1 MGTVPE
7 LSILKVISNY
17 LQSIDRAVCELIT
30 KSYLGDVNAE
40 VSVQY
45 PARFDLKSSAE
56 MLKEV
61 TDLAAAEK
69 NGFTISSPTATGEI
83 YMQVINALLPD
94 VDDETYDKIEAEVKA
109 AVEAMVGKR
118 TAESEKPN
126 VESVLKESTEVP
138 PNPSAE
144 TSTVA

>member
-1 MGTVPE
+1 M
-7 LSILKVISNY
+7 
-17 LQSIDRAVCELIT
+17 CELIT
-30 KSYLGDVNAE
+30 KFYLGDANAE

-61 TDLAAAEK
+61 TDLAAGEK

-94 VDDETYDKIEAEVKA
+94 VDDETYKKIEAEVKC
-109 AVEAMVGKR
+109 AVKAITNKREALTHEDAKD
-118 TAESEKPN
+118 S
-126 VESVLKESTEVP
+126 
-138 PNPSAE
+138 E
-144 TSTVA
+144 TSA